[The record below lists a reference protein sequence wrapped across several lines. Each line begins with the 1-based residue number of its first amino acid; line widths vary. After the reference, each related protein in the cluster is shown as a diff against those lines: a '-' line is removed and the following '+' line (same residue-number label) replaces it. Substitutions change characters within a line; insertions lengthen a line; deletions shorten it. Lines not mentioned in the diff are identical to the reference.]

1 MASTD
6 GLDQENYVGTGGY
19 GEGHSGP
26 AFTTGYNCGFGG
38 SCQSDLYRQIIK

>member
-19 GEGHSGP
+19 GEGHSA

-38 SCQSDLYRQIIK
+38 SCQSDLYRQIAK